1 MLIWK
6 GHGILILVFGILGG
20 LLAGFATASIFAATN
35 WEWAH
40 RMVVPSNLW
49 GAAIAIW
56 LYGRTL
62 GKTIVK
68 TYVDPAT
75 RMPVNIKSSH
85 TLFFI
90 PATPWAV
97 LAAVLA
103 CLTTMGA
110 FNEPAEAFMSDS
122 QLAVAAPG
130 KAAFKEANRLI
141 DSDKGK
147 TAHGNTPDAEKL
159 AAVFS
164 ELVMKGREMGVEKGK
179 KPTISLTHGKFLTYC
194 RINPDSCVFMV
205 HVPSLRNFSDEAKT
219 FMVGMAWTMA
229 REVAANL
236 RPMPSKLVVGVR
248 GAFLYDEV
256 VEGPA
261 AISATEGNEDWQAGI
276 ALRSKGSDG
285 TDRLAL
291 YFEPHAPD
299 VVLAKLPT
307 EVPHASPSGSVPD
320 SKPMVSN
327 PRTFDDLKT
336 APSPEEKVEVLLDWF
351 PTLKPGS
358 VAGNADAANQMA
370 LKYAGFVHDQLSSHP
385 ALGGLSLPDPCFSAY
400 VHLRDDSATFV
411 IALPAGTELSPGA
424 IEVGQEYAWRLAAMI
439 SSQVSPIPARVA
451 VVFFN
456 EGRMEL
462 TRVGSP
468 QNQEGTQWL
477 VEYEMTGTRGK
488 EMLTPFLAAP
498 SRPLITLKSPIELNR
513 AVTSMLATD
522 RRERT
527 APAAKPVPPSTPPLA
542 GAATA
547 PVPPAT
553 APAVMTTPPAL
564 LPTAVRDWKDATGR
578 VMQASL
584 QSFANDAKDTGR
596 FKRADGQVF
605 EVPFSR
611 LSADDQA
618 FIRELA
624 RQSKAAP

>member
-6 GHGILILVFGILGG
+6 GHGILILVFGIFGG
-20 LLAGFATASIFAATN
+20 LLTGFATASVFAATH

-40 RMVVPSNLW
+40 RMAVPSNLW

-62 GKTIVK
+62 VKTVVK

-75 RMPVNIKSSH
+75 RLPVNMKSSH

-103 CLTTMGA
+103 CMSTIGA
-110 FNEPAEAFMSDS
+110 FNQPAEAFMNDA

-130 KAAFKEANRLI
+130 KAAFKQANRLI

-205 HVPSLRNFSDEAKT
+205 HVPSLRNFSDDAKT

-261 AISATEGNEDWQAGI
+261 AISPKEGDEDWQAGI

-291 YFEPHAPD
+291 YFEPHAPG
-299 VVLAKLPT
+299 VVLAKLPA
-307 EVPHASPSGSVPD
+307 EGLHASPSEAVPD
-320 SKPMVSN
+320 SKAMASN
-327 PRTFDDLKT
+327 PRTFDDLKAAT
-336 APSPEEKVEVLLDWF
+336 SPEEKVQVLLDWF
-351 PTLKPGS
+351 PSLKPGA
-358 VAGNADAANQMA
+358 VAGNAEAANQMA
-370 LKYAGFVHDQLSSHP
+370 LKYAGFVHDQLSINP
-385 ALGGLSLPDPCFSAY
+385 ALGGLSLPDPCFSTY
-400 VHLRDDSATFV
+400 VHLRDDSAAFV

-424 IEVGQEYAWRLAAMI
+424 IAVAQDYAWRHAAMI
-439 SSQVSPIPARVA
+439 SSQVSPLPARVA

-468 QNQEGTQWL
+468 QNQDGTQWL
-477 VEYEMTGTRGK
+477 VEQEMTGTRGK

-498 SRPLITLKSPIELNR
+498 SKPLITLKSPIELNR
-513 AVTSMLATD
+513 AVTSTLASD
-522 RRERT
+522 RRVRSG
-527 APAAKPVPPSTPPLA
+527 PVAKPASPSSPPMV

-547 PVPPAT
+547 PVPPPT
-553 APAVMTTPPAL
+553 APAVITNPPAV

-584 QSFANDAKDTGR
+584 QSFTNDAKDAGR

-624 RQSKAAP
+624 TQSKAEP